1 MIREY
6 RPMAAPFVE
15 RGLADPSSPNRWGTT
30 FFSGGVMEFWTEPQM
45 ASIHK
50 MLNPRSI
57 AIVCA
62 TPRMQYGGALL
73 ASGPEAKDR
82 GRVVDADPRY
92 DDSMGVMCYPHAMH
106 PTACP
111 RPSGTV
117 ARC

>member
-50 MLNPRSI
+50 MLNPRSS
-57 AIVCA
+57 AIVGA
-62 TPRMQYGGALL
+62 TPRMQHGGPLL
-73 ASGPEAKDR
+73 AGGPEGKDR
-82 GRVVDADPRY
+82 VRGC
-92 DDSMGVMCYPHAMH
+92 GVEP
-106 PTACP
+106 PFDEDV
-111 RPSGTV
+111 GGKF
-117 ARC
+117 